1 MTRTYLK
8 KSGNL
13 QVNDCVEG
21 ERIETMIE
29 RITELNEPIKDGAP
43 LIYTNRKEGVLPEYD
58 IRTDR
63 WEVAIDGMDIVTKT
77 NLAIRENYIQELDG
91 EPESA
96 DATE

>member
-43 LIYTNRKEGVLPEYD
+43 LIYTDRKEGVQPEYD

-63 WEVAIDGMDIVTKT
+63 WEVAIDGMDIVSKT
-77 NLAIRENYIQELDG
+77 NLAIRENYIQERDG
-91 EPESA
+91 KPEPV

>member
-1 MTRTYLK
+1 MNRIYLK

-21 ERIETMIE
+21 ERIETMVE

-43 LIYTNRKEGVLPEYD
+43 LIYTDRNEGVLPEYD

-77 NLAIRENYIQELDG
+77 NLAIRENYIQERDG
-91 EPESA
+91 DPEPV
-96 DATE
+96 DTTE

>member
-43 LIYTNRKEGVLPEYD
+43 LIYTNRNEGVLPEYD

-77 NLAIRENYIQELDG
+77 NLAIRENYNQDIVTGKQIG
-91 EPESA
+91 RA
-96 DATE
+96 HV

>member
-96 DATE
+96 NATE

>member
-43 LIYTNRKEGVLPEYD
+43 LIYTDRKEGVQPEYD

-63 WEVAIDGMDIVTKT
+63 WEVAIDGMDIVSKT
-77 NLAIRENYIQELDG
+77 NLAIRENYIQERDG
-91 EPESA
+91 KPEPVE
-96 DATE
+96 ATE

>member
-43 LIYTNRKEGVLPEYD
+43 LIYTNRKEGVIPEYD

-96 DATE
+96 NATE

>member
-43 LIYTNRKEGVLPEYD
+43 LIYTDRKEGVQPEYD

-63 WEVAIDGMDIVTKT
+63 WEVAIDGMDYVTASKI
-77 NLAIRENYIQELDG
+77 L
-91 EPESA
+91 S
-96 DATE
+96 

>member
-43 LIYTNRKEGVLPEYD
+43 LIYTDRKEGVLPEYD

-96 DATE
+96 NATE